1 MDSTRTAELLRST
14 AAEIAKAY
22 VGPPEVLQQLLVALL
37 ARGHVLIEGVP
48 GIAKTTL
55 ARAFAAALELRFSRI
70 QFTADLLPSDIVGT
84 HVYNPKDGSFQL
96 HEGPIFAQLVLGDE
110 INRAPAKTQ
119 SAMLEAMQEGQVTI
133 EGVTRE
139 LPRPFLV
146 VATQNPVETEGTFPL
161 PEAQLDRFLLRVDLD
176 YPSLEDEVTMLARY
190 GGRPPEVTR
199 CMSAAEVL
207 ELQESA
213 AAVHVEPDLQVYVAA
228 LARRLRDDEA
238 LVLGPSPRA
247 ALNLLQ
253 AAKALALLGGRDY
266 VLPEAAAALARPVFR
281 HRLLPTPDAA
291 AEGFKPDA
299 RIERA
304 LAEVPHRPRPRAPAE
319 RRGA

>member
-1 MDSTRTAELLRST
+1 MEATSPAQRLRRA
-14 AAEIAKAY
+14 AAEIRNAY
-22 VGPPEVLQQLLVALL
+22 FGPADVVRQLLAALL

-55 ARAFAAALELRFSRI
+55 ARAFASALDLRFSRI

-84 HVYNPKDGSFQL
+84 HVFNPKDATFHL

-119 SAMLEAMQEGQVTI
+119 SAMLEAMQERQVTI

-139 LPRPFLV
+139 LPSPVLV

-161 PEAQLDRFLLRVDLD
+161 PEAQLDRFLLRIDLH
-176 YPSLEDEVTMLARY
+176 YPSLEDEVTMLERY
-190 GGRPPEVTR
+190 GAAAPRTGL
-199 CMSAAEVL
+199 CMTAADVL
-207 ELQESA
+207 VLQE
-213 AAVHVEPDLQVYVAA
+213 AVARTHVESDLVAYVAG
-228 LARRLRDDEA
+228 LARHLRDDDA

-253 AAKALALLGGRDY
+253 ASKALAVLSERDF
-266 VLPEAAAALARPVFR
+266 VLPEDVMAMAKPVFR

-291 AEGFKPDA
+291 AAGFDPDA
-299 RIERA
+299 RIDQA
-304 LAEVPHRPRPRAPAE
+304 LAQIPHRPR
-319 RRGA
+319 GKG

>member
-1 MDSTRTAELLRST
+1 MEATSPAQRLRRA
-14 AAEIAKAY
+14 AAEIRNAY
-22 VGPPEVLQQLLVALL
+22 FGPADVVRQLLAALL

-55 ARAFAAALELRFSRI
+55 ARAFASALDLRFSRI

-84 HVYNPKDGSFQL
+84 HVFNPKDATFHL

-119 SAMLEAMQEGQVTI
+119 SAMLEAMQERQVTI

-139 LPRPFLV
+139 LPSPFLV

-161 PEAQLDRFLLRVDLD
+161 PEAQLDRFLLRVDLH
-176 YPSLEDEVTMLARY
+176 YPSLEDEVTMLDRY
-190 GGRPPEVTR
+190 GTVPPRTNV
-199 CMSAAEVL
+199 CMTAADVL
-207 ELQESA
+207 TLQD
-213 AAVHVEPDLQVYVAA
+213 AVAHTHVEPDLVTYVAG
-228 LARRLRDDEA
+228 LARHLRDDDA

-253 AAKALALLGGRDY
+253 AAKALAVLSERDF
-266 VLPEAAAALARPVFR
+266 VLPEDVMAMAKPVFR
-281 HRLLPTPDAA
+281 HRLIPTPDAA
-291 AEGFKPDA
+291 AAGFDPDG
-299 RIERA
+299 RIDQA
-304 LAEVPHRPRPRAPAE
+304 LAQIPHRPRSKA
-319 RRGA
+319 

>member
-1 MDSTRTAELLRST
+1 MDSPSPLQKLRR
-14 AAEIAKAY
+14 AADEIRKAY
-22 VGPPEVLQQLLVALL
+22 FGPPEVVQQLLAALL

-55 ARAFAAALELRFSRI
+55 ARAFASALDLRFSRI

-84 HVYNPKDGSFQL
+84 HVYNPKDGSFTL
-96 HEGPIFAQLVLGDE
+96 HEGPIFAQLILGDE

-119 SAMLEAMQEGQVTI
+119 SAMLEAMQERQVTI

-139 LPRPFLV
+139 LAPPFLV

-161 PEAQLDRFLLRVDLD
+161 PEAQLDRFLLRIDLG
-176 YPSLEDEVTMLARY
+176 YPSFEDEVGMLARY
-190 GGRPPEVTR
+190 GSAPPSVAV
-199 CMSAAEVL
+199 CMAAADVL
-207 ELQESA
+207 ELQESVA
-213 AAVHVEPDLQVYVAA
+213 RVHVEPDLLGYVAA
-228 LARRLRDDEA
+228 LARRLREDDT

-253 AAKALALLGGRDY
+253 AGKALAVLDGRDF
-266 VLPEAAAALARPVFR
+266 VQPEDVIAMARPVFR

-291 AEGFKPDA
+291 AVGFQPDA

-304 LAEVPHRPRPRAPAE
+304 LAEVPHRPKS
-319 RRGA
+319 RG